1 MESPIIWITMKQKNE
16 FLEYVNEEYQKMK
29 LNGGESYKD
38 KPITD
43 MTKEIC
49 QRYRT
54 MLDE

>member
-16 FLEYVNEEYQKMK
+16 FLDYVNEEYQKMK